1 MANHNQNG
9 IVRVWRAFLFSLAG
23 IRATWEHEAAF
34 RLEVWLCLVMIPS
47 ALWVGTSAVERALLI
62 GSCLAVLI
70 TELLNSAIESA
81 IDRIGED
88 MHALSARAKDMGS
101 AAVFIG
107 LCLAGITW
115 ALIGYER
122 FFA

>member
-88 MHALSARAKDMGS
+88 MHALSARAKDTGS
-101 AAVFIG
+101 AAVFIS